1 MGQLSLPFSSKHF
14 YSKEKSGGV
23 KMGEIKTINS
33 CLKISKHGV
42 SAASVYTI
50 NDWAKGIAFIQVPP
64 DTVVEQAKREF

>member
-1 MGQLSLPFSSKHF
+1 MILKEMGQLSLPFSSKHF

-50 NDWAKGIAFIQVPP
+50 ND
-64 DTVVEQAKREF
+64 